1 MSKKIFRTRVGRNRE
16 QTIKVYS
23 LFLVTL
29 RQNYENGVQENLKS
43 LCQRLHISSSISP
56 NDFPKDL
63 YTAPYE
69 KVASLDY
76 ASAWFYGY
84 LQPLWK
90 KRKNATAKAKET
102 PAEEPVLSG
111 IFDNITPSLAD
122 VLAEIE
128 RATKTFIENMEAEI
142 SKAKSLINN

>member
-76 ASAWFYGY
+76 AKSWFYSY
-84 LQPLWK
+84 LQPLRKERRIACK
-90 KRKNATAKAKET
+90 KTDIA
-102 PAEEPVLSG
+102 PDGLFAEEAQPQ
-111 IFDNITPSLAD
+111 PSLAD